1 MKLQINCIS
10 IGKMTN
16 TDSKNAQ
23 IFVMCHKPVDY
34 NIPAN
39 TLYTPIQC
47 GAAISDKDICDLK
60 DNTGDNISS
69 LNPFYLET
77 TATYWIWK
85 NRSESKYVGQCQY
98 RRQIIFDEDTDFDE
112 IFKNHDFVVAYPIN
126 FPCSVKTQYVISHID
141 YDLNMVGDIIRD
153 KYPEYSAGWEMCM
166 NNKYLYYS
174 AGFIMKSHDYDK
186 YCELLFGVLSE
197 FRKRFNLQ
205 TIDDVKQHVINAINN
220 GKLNGIKGKDID
232 YQMRIGGYLAERIF
246 TAFALSNFNKP
257 YFVKYKK
264 YENV

>member
-1 MKLQINCIS
+1 MKLQTNCIS

-98 RRQIIFDEDTDFDE
+98 RRQIIFDENTDFDE
-112 IFKNHDFVVAYPIN
+112 IFKDHDFIAAYPIY
-126 FPCSVKTQYVISHID
+126 FACDVRTQYVASHIID
-141 YDLNMVGDIIRD
+141 DLNMVESIIHD
-153 KYPEYSAGWEMCM
+153 KFSEYESGWNACM
-166 NNKYLYYS
+166 INNYLYYS
-174 AGFIMKSHDYDK
+174 AGFVMKSHDYDR
-186 YCELLFGVLSE
+186 YCEFLFGILDE
-197 FRKRFNLQ
+197 FRKRFGLN
-205 TIDDVKQHVINAINN
+205 TIDDVKQHVIDAITT
-220 GKLNGIKGKDID
+220 GKLKGIKGRDVD

-246 TAFALSNFNKP
+246 TAFVLSNFKKP
-257 YFVKYKK
+257 YFVKYK
-264 YENV
+264 